1 MRKAELNKWNAKAEM
16 CAMGFTIPVNSP
28 EEAKYIIGHLVYLI
42 NELQE
47 DENLVNEIYEGA
59 MKYNSENEPITHIQI
74 QKYGGIGTLLTLVRD
89 NEMRYLTQP
98 EGVLAYVYNFN
109 YPDCSELGYVF
120 FQNVDGGVTR
130 IA

>member
-16 CAMGFTIPVNSP
+16 CAMGFTIPVNSV
-28 EEAKYIIGHLVYLI
+28 EETKHIIGHLVYLI
-42 NELQE
+42 NGLQE